1 MKNNA
6 YYIKSHILN
15 YINKRNYSSAKNL
28 INLLYLN
35 DRKKG
40 IYFYIKNLIN
50 YLENPYDLS
59 YKEKYNYQTYDNFYK
74 HFYEA
79 LRNKDYLEAY
89 LTIKDEDYSNDFE
102 KKIIKILLQ
111 QIYDLNRY
119 NSSNI
124 NIIVNNILEN
134 GLTSEDILILK
145 KVLAKSKLD
154 NFEYYILEIIN
165 TKELLNSNSLQDF
178 TCSLNIYQNKK
189 PNQIFEL
196 AMQYGDY
203 QKALQILETKFYQNS
218 LDNKEIKKYEFI
230 KCLLNNLLS
239 NEELKNKEQ
248 IKKEK
253 YLNKKMK
260 KLNNLDRYVN
270 SELFVRAMRYYK
282 EQKRFF
288 NEEDNCFYET
298 MFKYGINCLKYE
310 YEIIKDDNSNEVKR
324 LIKKLEIDKK

>member
-15 YINKRNYSSAKNL
+15 YINKRKYSSAKNL

-35 DRKKG
+35 ERKKG
-40 IYFYIKNLIN
+40 VYSYVKDLIN
-50 YLENPYDLS
+50 YLEEPYDLS
-59 YKEKYNYQTYDNFYK
+59 SKEKYNYQTYENFYK

-89 LTIKDEDYSNDFE
+89 LTIKDEDYSNDFD
-102 KKIIKILLQ
+102 KKIIKTLLE

-119 NSSNI
+119 NSANI

-134 GLTSEDILILK
+134 GLTSEDIIILK
-145 KVLAKSKLD
+145 KVLAKPELD

-165 TKELLNSNSLQDF
+165 TKELLNGNSVEDF
-178 TCSLNIYQNKK
+178 SCSLDIYQNQK

-203 QKALQILETKFYQNS
+203 LKALQILETKFYQNY
-218 LDNKEIKKYEFI
+218 LDKKEIKKYEFI

-239 NEELKNKEQ
+239 NEELKSKEE

-253 YLNKKMK
+253 FLNKKMK

-282 EQKRFF
+282 KQKRFF
-288 NEEDNCFYET
+288 NEEDNLFYET
-298 MFKYGINCLKYE
+298 MFKYGISCLKYE
-310 YEIIKDDNSNEVKR
+310 YEIVKDDNSDEVKR
-324 LIKKLEIDKK
+324 LIKKLEIGKK

>member
-6 YYIKSHILN
+6 YYIKTQILN
-15 YINKRNYSSAKNL
+15 YINKRKYSLANNL

-35 DRKKG
+35 ERKKG
-40 IYFYIKNLIN
+40 IYIYIKDLIN
-50 YLENPYDLS
+50 YLEAPYDLS
-59 YKEKYNYQTYDNFYK
+59 YKEKYNYQVYDNFYK

-89 LTIKDEDYSNDFE
+89 LTIKDEDYSNDFD
-102 KKIIKILLQ
+102 KKIIKTLLE

-145 KVLAKSKLD
+145 KVLAKPELD

-165 TKELLNSNSLQDF
+165 TKELLNGNSVEDF
-178 TCSLNIYQNKK
+178 SCSLDIYQNLK

-203 QKALQILETKFYQNS
+203 LKALQILETKFYQNY
-218 LDNKEIKKYEFI
+218 LDKKEIKKYEFI

-239 NEELKNKEQ
+239 NEELKSKEE

-253 YLNKKMK
+253 FLNKKMK
-260 KLNNLDRYVN
+260 KLNNLDKYVN

-288 NEEDNCFYET
+288 NEEDNLFYET
-298 MFKYGINCLKYE
+298 MFKYGISCLKYE
-310 YEIIKDDNSNEVKR
+310 YEIVKDDNSDEVKR
-324 LIKKLEIDKK
+324 LIKKLEIGKK